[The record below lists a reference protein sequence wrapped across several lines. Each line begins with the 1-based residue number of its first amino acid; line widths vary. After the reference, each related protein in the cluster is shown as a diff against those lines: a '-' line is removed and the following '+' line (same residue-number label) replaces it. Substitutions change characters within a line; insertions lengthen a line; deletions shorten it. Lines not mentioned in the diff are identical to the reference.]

1 MPKHIAAQEQHG
13 LDLALQMM
21 AIPGKSGEEKAIA
34 QFIVERLLEWGVRDA
49 QIRFDGAHRR
59 SPHGGQTGNLIVKL
73 PGTFRGP
80 RRLLMAHMDTVP
92 LCVGSQPVRD
102 GALIRSADPETAL
115 GGDNRAGAAV
125 VLNSVRDILCH
136 DRPHPPLTMLWTIQ
150 EEVGLVGAR
159 HVSLSALSQP
169 KLCFNW
175 DGGAPNTAVIAATGC
190 DHVDMRIDGVASHA
204 GAHPEQGVNALSVL
218 SLAMTDL
225 NHNGWL
231 GLICKGRHSGTS
243 NLGVVSGGQATNV
256 VMPRVEV
263 LAEVRS
269 HKRAFRKRI
278 VDAFRKALL
287 EAARQLPSSEGRRA
301 KVHFSSTLKYEA
313 FRLSSRLPVVRTALN
328 AVAQAGLEPQTRSC
342 NGGLD
347 ANWLIA
353 RGLPTVTLGCGQ
365 AGIHTVEETLHV
377 ESYLAACRVAAVLAA
392 GDSSTAS

>member
-1 MPKHIAAQEQHG
+1 MTKHTTAQEQDG

-34 QFIVERLLEWGVRDA
+34 EFIVDRLLEWGVSPS
-49 QIRFDGAHRR
+49 QIRFDTAHHR

-92 LCVGSQPVRD
+92 LCVGSQPIRD
-102 GALIRSADPETAL
+102 GELIRSADPETAL

-125 VLNSVRDILCH
+125 VLNSVRDILAH
-136 DRPHPPLTMLWTIQ
+136 DRPHPPLTLLWTIQ

-190 DHVDMRIDGVASHA
+190 DHLDIRIDGVASHA
-204 GAHPEQGVNALSVL
+204 GAHPEDGVNALSVL
-218 SLAMTDL
+218 SLAISDL
-225 NHNGWL
+225 SHNGWL
-231 GLICKGRHSGTS
+231 GLICKGRQTGTS
-243 NLGVVSGGQATNV
+243 NLGMVSGGQATNV
-256 VMPRVEV
+256 VMPRVAAQ
-263 LAEVRS
+263 AEVRS
-269 HKRAFRKRI
+269 HKPAFRKRI

-287 EAARQLPSSEGRRA
+287 KAVRQLPSAGGQRA
-301 KVHFSSTLKYEA
+301 QLQFSNTLKYEA
-313 FRLSSRLPVVRTALN
+313 FRLSPRLPVVRAALH
-328 AVAQAGLEPQTRSC
+328 AVAQAGLEPRTRSC

-365 AGIHTVEETLHV
+365 AGIHTVEETLHI
-377 ESYLAACRVAAVLAA
+377 ENYLEACRVAVVLAA
-392 GDSSTAS
+392 GDRSTPA